1 MFYRVEF
8 NVSRLWSA
16 MFRPNLCSWL
26 RFNLINPSYEHEED
40 RGKSHVHPRKI
51 QGVVVVVF
59 IFCFF
64 RKKSTFSDFPQIPL
78 VGQWVQDTPRSALYC
93 VLSHSKAEIWGFVSN
108 KSPDHHITINIPLL
122 YCYYTITI
130 YNHYI
135 PSLYH
140 HYTLAILLLFHL
152 YTVTILS
159 RYHYYH
165 YYTHITITLL

>member
-93 VLSHSKAEIWGFVSN
+93 VPSHSKAGIWGFVSN

-122 YCYYTITI
+122 YCDYTIT
-130 YNHYI
+130 I

>member
-59 IFCFF
+59 IFVLFVF
-64 RKKSTFSDFPQIPL
+64 WEKNRLSQIFPKFPLWVSGFKTHPGVHFIVSHLTQKLRSEDLFPTNHLTITLPLISHYYTVTIPSL
-78 VGQWVQDTPRSALYC
+78 
-93 VLSHSKAEIWGFVSN
+93 
-108 KSPDHHITINIPLL
+108 
-122 YCYYTITI
+122 YTITI
-130 YNHYI
+130 Y
-135 PSLYH
+135 H
-140 HYTLAILLLFHL
+140 HYTITIPLRYCYYSIYILLL
-152 YTVTILS
+152 YCQDTIITTTILTS
-159 RYHYYH
+159 
-165 YYTHITITLL
+165 L

>member
-1 MFYRVEF
+1 
-8 NVSRLWSA
+8 

-59 IFCFF
+59 IFYFLEKN
-64 RKKSTFSDFPQIPL
+64 RLSQIFPKFPLWVSGFKTHPGVHFIVSHLTQKLGSEDLFPTNHLTITLPLISHYYTVTIPSL
-78 VGQWVQDTPRSALYC
+78 
-93 VLSHSKAEIWGFVSN
+93 
-108 KSPDHHITINIPLL
+108 
-122 YCYYTITI
+122 YTIT
-130 YNHYI
+130 I